1 MTEPAVAMENASSRR
16 IVAIGSQ
23 DNFAHVYPSERAM
36 LAENDIGGGVGESRF
51 PLEFF
56 DGEGRRL
63 VGVYDGHWRLTR
75 LLPTEQ
81 EGDTEALLR
90 RLRRVVE
97 NKKETFRRRPDIV
110 ALYGLTPEEAI
121 ELLAESSGPL
131 DTIVSALDA
140 FAATPG
146 PRAGTRGREND
157 PGGWL
162 HRLLHH

>member
-1 MTEPAVAMENASSRR
+1 MTESAAVENATSRC

-23 DNFAHVYPSERAM
+23 DNFAHVYPSEQAM
-36 LAENDIGGGVGESRF
+36 LAEDDIGGGVGESRF

-63 VGVYDGHWRLTR
+63 VGVYDRHWRLTR
-75 LLPTEQ
+75 LLPTTQ
-81 EGDTEALLR
+81 RGDDTQLLR

-97 NKKETFRRRPDIV
+97 NKKEMFRRRPDVV
-110 ALYGLTPEEAI
+110 ALYGLTPDEAI
-121 ELLAESSGPL
+121 ELLEESSGRL
-131 DTIVSALDA
+131 DTISSALEA
-140 FAATPG
+140 FAAAPG